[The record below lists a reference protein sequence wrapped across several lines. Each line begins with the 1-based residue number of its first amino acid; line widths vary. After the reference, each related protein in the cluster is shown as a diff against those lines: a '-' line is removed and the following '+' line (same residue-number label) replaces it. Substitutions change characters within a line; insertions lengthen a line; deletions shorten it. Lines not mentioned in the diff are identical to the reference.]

1 LPLWVVSTHAAL
13 LAILALG
20 ACRRAAAPPP
30 SAAASSPSSA
40 AAAGDLRPL
49 AAEARRD
56 YQEAQRLVY
65 VGNLE
70 EAQAALERAVAAQP
84 DFTEGWYNLGAT
96 YSSLA
101 VREAGEGHDATAL
114 ELVKKA
120 VSAKNRARELMGS
133 EAWFLYDE
141 RQRQTVREDV
151 AHALEDADAVL
162 ADPASLLVALRLRA
176 RGVRHPGE

>member
-1 LPLWVVSTHAAL
+1 VSLRVVSTYGVL
-13 LAILALG
+13 LVVLALVS
-20 ACRRAAAPPP
+20 CRRAAPPAP
-30 SAAASSPSSA
+30 AAVASSPPA
-40 AAAGDLRPL
+40 VAAGGLRSL
-49 AAEARRD
+49 APEARNH

-96 YSSLA
+96 YSNMA
-101 VREAGEGHDATAL
+101 VREAGQGHDDRAL
-114 ELVKKA
+114 ELVGKA
-120 VSAKNRARELMGS
+120 VAAKGKARELMGA

-141 RQRQTVREDV
+141 RQRQTVRDDV

-176 RGVRHPGE
+176 RGMRHPSE